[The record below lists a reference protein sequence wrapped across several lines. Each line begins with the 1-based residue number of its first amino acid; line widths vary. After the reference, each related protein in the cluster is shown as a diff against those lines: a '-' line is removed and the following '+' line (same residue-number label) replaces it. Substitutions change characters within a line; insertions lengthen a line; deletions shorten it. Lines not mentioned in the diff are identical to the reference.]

1 MDFFQWIGSNLK
13 DLLDSFLKLF
23 PSSPILYLTTNSE
36 MKTILGYVNWFCPIY
51 LWISILEN
59 WLVCILVWYAVQIA
73 LRWVKAIE

>member
-23 PSSPILYLTTNSE
+23 LSSPILYLTTNSE
-36 MKTILGYVNWFCPIY
+36 IKTILGYVNWFCPIY